1 MEPEWESARGAD
13 ARRAWER
20 ILQPLA
26 EEMVRDARELSEI
39 GAAFIE
45 SQLPELF
52 EDPESGEENR
62 ASTEASIRAVAAM
75 IADGTDPAKVELP
88 PATAAYAQASVR
100 RGVPFTA
107 LLRSYRLGHQAISDE
122 LLRRLPPLAP
132 DPEDL
137 AAAMRLSSQWIFAY
151 VDAALGAAELTYE
164 AERERWMRSAA
175 ASRSETI
182 EAVLAGR
189 QRDPGLA
196 STRLGYRIER
206 DHLGVVAW
214 VDTADEGSNPL
225 PMLEAVIAE
234 LAAAAGAEGQLVH
247 PLGLLATSAWLGAG
261 SGFDE
266 AALAALSFD
275 AAAAPGVRVAVGEP
289 GEGLEGFR
297 RSFGQ
302 AQEARRVASLAH
314 REPGSVTRYGEV
326 TIGALASA
334 DLAQAREFVAR
345 ELGPLAADDDVAL
358 RLAET
363 LRAYLDEQGS
373 RSRAAQRLGI
383 HENTVSYRV
392 RQAEELLD
400 RYVDH
405 RPLELRVALELA
417 DVVREPAD
425 QDSDGASD
433 RG

>member
-26 EEMVRDARELSEI
+26 EEIGREARELSELAI
-39 GAAFIE
+39 AFIGP
-45 SQLPELF
+45 QIPELF
-52 EDPESGEENR
+52 VDPESAEENR
-62 ASTEASIRAVAAM
+62 ASAEASIRAVAAM
-75 IADGTDPAKVELP
+75 LMAGTDPATVELP

-122 LLRRLPPLAP
+122 LLRRLPALAP

-137 AAAMRLSSQWIFAY
+137 AAAVRLSSQWIFAY
-151 VDAALGAAELTYE
+151 VDAALAAAELIYE

-196 STRLGYRIER
+196 STRLSYRIER
-206 DHLGVVAW
+206 HHLGMIAW
-214 VDTADEGSNPL
+214 LEAADDGSNAL
-225 PMLEAVIAE
+225 PALEAVIGEVAE
-234 LAAAAGAEGQLVH
+234 AAGAEGQLIH
-247 PLGLLATSAWLGAG
+247 PLGLLAAAAWLGSG
-261 SGFDE
+261 PGFDDD
-266 AALAALSFD
+266 ALAALAFD
-275 AAAAPGVRVAVGEP
+275 PASAPGIRVAVGEP
-289 GEGLEGFR
+289 GEGLDGFR
-297 RSFGQ
+297 RSHAQ
-302 AQEARRVASLAH
+302 AQEARRVASLAR
-314 REPGSVTRYGEV
+314 REPGSVTRYGDV
-326 TIGALASA
+326 TISALASA
-334 DLAQAREFVAR
+334 DLVQAREFVER
-345 ELGPLAADDDVAL
+345 ELGPLAGADDVAQ
-358 RLAET
+358 RLAST
-363 LRAYLDEQGS
+363 LRAFLDEQGS

-392 RQAEELLD
+392 RQAEELLGRYID
-400 RYVDH
+400 R

-417 DVVREPAD
+417 DVVRVAAGQEGEA
-425 QDSDGASD
+425 GAERD
-433 RG
+433 